1 MINKFPTIDGPTPA
15 GKPSSKKHSGKIVG
29 HHTYSLYFKG
39 LVNKDSLAGF
49 GVAILGQEDELV
61 FQMKGPIHGSDLT
74 VLQAELNALKRGLTK
89 AADLG
94 INHITIYIDN
104 HPTHDLVSYPG
115 LLIQTNIHY
124 LPDYD
129 KYW

>member
-1 MINKFPTIDGPTPA
+1 MINGFPTIDGPTPA

-61 FQMKGPIHGSDLT
+61 FQMKGPIHGSDIT

-104 HPTHDLVSYPG
+104 HPTHDLVSYPR
-115 LLIQTNIHY
+115 LL
-124 LPDYD
+124 L
-129 KYW
+129 